1 MAKLTRSS
9 NPSPYNIEIHRKT
22 RIMVSLFI
30 IFFFVV
36 TSKPTNIAASRP
48 FEGHQN
54 PRVVDHSDQAHSVS
68 AARTPN
74 PPSGHS
80 SCTYIPGVDES
91 GNCPACL

>member
-30 IFFFVV
+30 IFFVV

-48 FEGHQN
+48 AEGHQN
-54 PRVVDHSDQAHSVS
+54 PRVVDHSDKAHSVS
-68 AARTPN
+68 AAR
-74 PPSGHS
+74 PPSPPSSHS
-80 SCTYIPGVDES
+80 PCTYIPGDKS
-91 GNCPACL
+91 GNCPSGP